1 MKWLFVNK
9 HNVMVV
15 SNSQNIDIKK
25 YSPYYV
31 CSSLC
36 NNIKIEFYEQHGT
49 SQILKICCNIRRKLN
64 TREKLLKVNLQSYNQ
79 MTSVFATQYFLFS
92 SILHSIIFSTERK
105 ARKIKSAT
113 HWNVAVKTHSRIPE
127 LVPCPLFHV

>member
-9 HNVMVV
+9 NNVMVV

-25 YSPYYV
+25 YYI

-36 NNIKIEFYEQHGT
+36 NNVKIEFYEQHGT

-64 TREKLLKVNLQSYNQ
+64 TREKLLKVNLQNYNQ
-79 MTSVFATQYFLFS
+79 MTSVFAPQYFLFS
-92 SILHSIIFSTERK
+92 SVLHSIIFLT
-105 ARKIKSAT
+105 
-113 HWNVAVKTHSRIPE
+113 
-127 LVPCPLFHV
+127 